1 MPMIF
6 LKMNHI
12 LNCMEDDGDDD
23 DCDGDSIA
31 VGNSE
36 NIIEDRDDTFYL
48 NDERGIYPPHEDI
61 LKDEFCADN
70 AVDSLV
76 RELIVE
82 QSANEELYA
91 NVTPNA
97 EGTNINYEPSSSIDA
112 IQSVV
117 ACSSRTMLAESEA
130 GSDGIFEPC
139 DDIRKLKY
147 YFFSLTFKVNLYS
160 VALSFILRGAQ
171 SRTLSESESSQSDVN
186 DVIENIFGNSDDEE
200 EVLPPSSKFAASSTT
215 AADVDEEKDEQTF
228 STSDSEDEEQ
238 LLDAKVHVN
247 EFSMPPGFVSDFDLM
262 MQKRK
267 MQNRRRRRRYEN
279 VDFISD
285 ADDTIN
291 DLIERMNVAAQADRE
306 SNVAQKP
313 ALQKRK
319 LLPYVLS
326 QLKKADLQTAFIES
340 GAVTAIAEWLQLL
353 PDRSLPS
360 YEIRT
365 ELLKILQQFPVLD
378 ASVLRSSNIG
388 KVVMILHKHPKETK
402 ENRILAGRL
411 ISDWAR
417 PIFNLQTDY
426 RLLSKEERQ
435 RRDYKTNTSAAKKM
449 KTMYC
454 LLFFLNYGIIK
465 LFSNNFFYSSDD
477 GMNPG
482 PSNVEEESKPLR
494 PGDKGFIPRAR
505 VPQLSTK
512 DYVIRPKSNIDVSVE
527 NKHVRR
533 TSEFE
538 LKLRMFKERM
548 KRKKAMRAVTVSIEG
563 RKMD

>member
-1 MPMIF
+1 
-6 LKMNHI
+6 LVKVCKMNRI
-12 LNCMEDDGDDD
+12 LNCLEDDDDDD
-23 DCDGDSIA
+23 DCDGDSLA

-36 NIIEDRDDTFYL
+36 NIIEVRDDSFYL

-61 LKDEFCADN
+61 LKDAFCAEN

-82 QSANEELYA
+82 QSVNEELYA
-91 NVTPNA
+91 NVAPNT

-112 IQSVV
+112 IHSVV

-130 GSDGIFEPC
+130 GSDGIFQPC
-139 DDIRKLKY
+139 DDIRKLK
-147 YFFSLTFKVNLYS
+147 
-160 VALSFILRGAQ
+160 GAQ

-215 AADVDEEKDEQTF
+215 TADADEEKVEQTF

-238 LLDAKVHVN
+238 LLNEKVNVE

-262 MQKRK
+262 MRKRK
-267 MQNRRRRRRYEN
+267 KQNRRRRRRYEN
-279 VDFISD
+279 ADFISD
-285 ADDTIN
+285 ADDKIH
-291 DLIERMNVAAQADRE
+291 DLIERMNHAAQADRE

-365 ELLKILQQFPVLD
+365 ELLKILQQVSLLSKNNLLLFPVLD

-402 ENRILAGRL
+402 ENRVLAGRL
-411 ISDWAR
+411 ISNIDYASFYQLINCLNEHFCLIILGDWAR

-426 RLLSKEERQ
+426 RSLSKEERQ
-435 RRDYKTNTSAAKKM
+435 RRDYKTNTAAAKKM
-449 KTMYC
+449 KT
-454 LLFFLNYGIIK
+454 I
-465 LFSNNFFYSSDD
+465 DD
-477 GMNPG
+477 DMNPG

-512 DYVIRPKSNIDVSVE
+512 DYVIRPKSNIDASVE

-538 LKLRMFKERM
+538 LKLRMLKERV
-548 KRKKAMRAVTVSIEG
+548 KRKKALRAVTVSIEG

>member
-147 YFFSLTFKVNLYS
+147 YFFLLTFKVNLYS

-365 ELLKILQQFPVLD
+365 ELLKILQQVISRFGRFSVTIFKYWKGGD
-378 ASVLRSSNIG
+378 DFAQASQRNQREPYSGRQADHLNGHFCLI
-388 KVVMILHKHPKETK
+388 IL
-402 ENRILAGRL
+402 G
-411 ISDWAR
+411 DWAR

-449 KTMYC
+449 KT
-454 LLFFLNYGIIK
+454 I
-465 LFSNNFFYSSDD
+465 DD

>member
-1 MPMIF
+1 
-6 LKMNHI
+6 LVKVCKMNHI

-365 ELLKILQQFPVLD
+365 ELLKILQQVSFPVLD

-449 KTMYC
+449 KT
-454 LLFFLNYGIIK
+454 I
-465 LFSNNFFYSSDD
+465 DD

>member
-1 MPMIF
+1 
-6 LKMNHI
+6 LVKVCKMNHI

-147 YFFSLTFKVNLYS
+147 YFFLLTFKVNLYS

-454 LLFFLNYGIIK
+454 LF
-465 LFSNNFFYSSDD
+465 DD

-482 PSNVEEESKPLR
+482 SSNVEEESKPLR

>member
-1 MPMIF
+1 MRHF
-6 LKMNHI
+6 YNDGQKMQLSNVSMNNI
-12 LNCMEDDGDDD
+12 LNCLEDDGDDD

-36 NIIEDRDDTFYL
+36 NIIEVRDDTFYL

-91 NVTPNA
+91 NVTPNTERA
-97 EGTNINYEPSSSIDA
+97 NINYEPSSSIDT

-147 YFFSLTFKVNLYS
+147 YFYLLTCKVNLYS
-160 VALSFILRGAQ
+160 VALLCILRGAQ

-200 EVLPPSSKFAASSTT
+200 DVLPPSSKFAASSTT
-215 AADVDEEKDEQTF
+215 AADADEEKDEQTF

-365 ELLKILQQFPVLD
+365 ELLKILQQVISRFGRFSVTIFKYWKGGD
-378 ASVLRSSNIG
+378 DFAQASQRNQREPYSGRQADHLNGHSCLI
-388 KVVMILHKHPKETK
+388 IL
-402 ENRILAGRL
+402 G
-411 ISDWAR
+411 DWAR

-449 KTMYC
+449 KT
-454 LLFFLNYGIIK
+454 I
-465 LFSNNFFYSSDD
+465 DD

>member
-1 MPMIF
+1 
-6 LKMNHI
+6 LVKVCKMNHI

-139 DDIRKLKY
+139 DDIRKLK
-147 YFFSLTFKVNLYS
+147 
-160 VALSFILRGAQ
+160 GAQ

-449 KTMYC
+449 KT
-454 LLFFLNYGIIK
+454 I
-465 LFSNNFFYSSDD
+465 DD

>member
-1 MPMIF
+1 
-6 LKMNHI
+6 LVKVCKMNHI

-147 YFFSLTFKVNLYS
+147 YFFLLTFKVNLYS

-449 KTMYC
+449 KT
-454 LLFFLNYGIIK
+454 I
-465 LFSNNFFYSSDD
+465 DD

>member
-1 MPMIF
+1 LLVKVF
-6 LKMNHI
+6 KMNHI
-12 LNCMEDDGDDD
+12 LNCLEDDGDDD

-36 NIIEDRDDTFYL
+36 NIIEVRDDTFYL

-91 NVTPNA
+91 NVTPNT

-139 DDIRKLKY
+139 DDIRKLK
-147 YFFSLTFKVNLYS
+147 
-160 VALSFILRGAQ
+160 GAQ

-200 EVLPPSSKFAASSTT
+200 EDLPPSSKFSASSTT

-454 LLFFLNYGIIK
+454 LF
-465 LFSNNFFYSSDD
+465 DD

>member
-1 MPMIF
+1 
-6 LKMNHI
+6 MNNI
-12 LNCMEDDGDDD
+12 LNCLEDDGDDD

-36 NIIEDRDDTFYL
+36 NIIEVRDDTFYL

-91 NVTPNA
+91 NVTPNTERA
-97 EGTNINYEPSSSIDA
+97 NINYEPSSSIDT

-147 YFFSLTFKVNLYS
+147 YFYLLTCKVNLYS
-160 VALSFILRGAQ
+160 VALLCILRGAQ

-200 EVLPPSSKFAASSTT
+200 DVLPPSSKFAASSTT
-215 AADVDEEKDEQTF
+215 AADADEEKDEQTF

-449 KTMYC
+449 KT
-454 LLFFLNYGIIK
+454 I
-465 LFSNNFFYSSDD
+465 DD

>member
-1 MPMIF
+1 MRHF
-6 LKMNHI
+6 YNDGQKMQLSNVSMNNI
-12 LNCMEDDGDDD
+12 LNCLEDDGDDD

-36 NIIEDRDDTFYL
+36 NIIEVRDDTFYL

-91 NVTPNA
+91 NVTPNTERA
-97 EGTNINYEPSSSIDA
+97 NINYEPSSSIDT

-147 YFFSLTFKVNLYS
+147 YFYLLTCKVNLYS
-160 VALSFILRGAQ
+160 VALLCILRGAQ

-200 EVLPPSSKFAASSTT
+200 DVLPPSSKFAASSTT
-215 AADVDEEKDEQTF
+215 AADADEEKDEQTF

-365 ELLKILQQFPVLD
+365 ELLKILQQVISRFGRFSVTIFKYWKGGD
-378 ASVLRSSNIG
+378 DFAQASQRNQREPYSGRQADHLNGHSCLI
-388 KVVMILHKHPKETK
+388 IL
-402 ENRILAGRL
+402 G
-411 ISDWAR
+411 DWAR

-449 KTMYC
+449 KT
-454 LLFFLNYGIIK
+454 I
-465 LFSNNFFYSSDD
+465 DD

-527 NKHVRR
+527 N
-533 TSEFE
+533 
-538 LKLRMFKERM
+538 LRMFKERM

>member
-1 MPMIF
+1 
-6 LKMNHI
+6 LVKVCKMNHI

-147 YFFSLTFKVNLYS
+147 YFFLLTFKVNLYS

-238 LLDAKVHVN
+238 LLDTKVHVN

-449 KTMYC
+449 KT
-454 LLFFLNYGIIK
+454 I
-465 LFSNNFFYSSDD
+465 DD

>member
-1 MPMIF
+1 
-6 LKMNHI
+6 LVKVCKMNNI
-12 LNCMEDDGDDD
+12 LNCLEDDGDDD

-36 NIIEDRDDTFYL
+36 NIIEVRDDTFYL

-91 NVTPNA
+91 NVTPNTERA
-97 EGTNINYEPSSSIDA
+97 NINYEPSSSIDT

-147 YFFSLTFKVNLYS
+147 YFYLLTCKVNLYS
-160 VALSFILRGAQ
+160 VALLCILRGAQ

-200 EVLPPSSKFAASSTT
+200 DVLPPSSKFAASSTT
-215 AADVDEEKDEQTF
+215 AADVSILADEEKDEQTF

-449 KTMYC
+449 KT
-454 LLFFLNYGIIK
+454 I
-465 LFSNNFFYSSDD
+465 DD

>member
-1 MPMIF
+1 
-6 LKMNHI
+6 LVKVCKMNRI
-12 LNCMEDDGDDD
+12 LNCLEDDDDDD
-23 DCDGDSIA
+23 DCDGDSLA

-36 NIIEDRDDTFYL
+36 NIIEVRDDSFYL

-61 LKDEFCADN
+61 LKDAFCAEN

-82 QSANEELYA
+82 QSVNEELYA
-91 NVTPNA
+91 NVAPNT

-112 IQSVV
+112 IHSVV

-130 GSDGIFEPC
+130 GSDGIFQPC
-139 DDIRKLKY
+139 DDIRKLK
-147 YFFSLTFKVNLYS
+147 
-160 VALSFILRGAQ
+160 GAQ

-215 AADVDEEKDEQTF
+215 TADADEEKVEQTF

-238 LLDAKVHVN
+238 LLNEKVNVE

-262 MQKRK
+262 MRKRK
-267 MQNRRRRRRYEN
+267 KQNRRRRRRYEN
-279 VDFISD
+279 ADFISD
-285 ADDTIN
+285 ADDKIH
-291 DLIERMNVAAQADRE
+291 DLIERMNHAAQADRE

-402 ENRILAGRL
+402 ENRVLAGRL

-426 RLLSKEERQ
+426 RSLSKEERQ
-435 RRDYKTNTSAAKKM
+435 RRDYKTNTAAAKKM
-449 KTMYC
+449 KT
-454 LLFFLNYGIIK
+454 I
-465 LFSNNFFYSSDD
+465 DD
-477 GMNPG
+477 DMNPG

-512 DYVIRPKSNIDVSVE
+512 DYVIRPKSNIDASVE

-538 LKLRMFKERM
+538 LKLRMLKERV
-548 KRKKAMRAVTVSIEG
+548 KRKKALRAVTVSIEG

>member
-1 MPMIF
+1 LLVKVF
-6 LKMNHI
+6 KMNHI
-12 LNCMEDDGDDD
+12 LNCLEDDGDDD

-36 NIIEDRDDTFYL
+36 NIIEVRDDTFYL

-91 NVTPNA
+91 NVTPNT

-139 DDIRKLKY
+139 DDIRKLK
-147 YFFSLTFKVNLYS
+147 
-160 VALSFILRGAQ
+160 GAQ

-200 EVLPPSSKFAASSTT
+200 EDLPPSSKFSASSTT
-215 AADVDEEKDEQTF
+215 AADVSILVDEEKDEQTF

-454 LLFFLNYGIIK
+454 LF
-465 LFSNNFFYSSDD
+465 DD

>member
-1 MPMIF
+1 MRHFYNDRQNIQ
-6 LKMNHI
+6 LSNVSMNHI

-139 DDIRKLKY
+139 DDIRKLK
-147 YFFSLTFKVNLYS
+147 
-160 VALSFILRGAQ
+160 GAQ

-200 EVLPPSSKFAASSTT
+200 EVVILAIFFLLKWERLPPSSKFAASSTT

-449 KTMYC
+449 KT
-454 LLFFLNYGIIK
+454 I
-465 LFSNNFFYSSDD
+465 NNFFYSSDD

>member
-147 YFFSLTFKVNLYS
+147 YFFLLTFKVNLYS

-454 LLFFLNYGIIK
+454 LF
-465 LFSNNFFYSSDD
+465 DD

-482 PSNVEEESKPLR
+482 SSNVEEESKPLR

>member
-147 YFFSLTFKVNLYS
+147 YFFLLTFKVNLYS

-449 KTMYC
+449 KT
-454 LLFFLNYGIIK
+454 I
-465 LFSNNFFYSSDD
+465 DD

>member
-1 MPMIF
+1 
-6 LKMNHI
+6 LVKVCKMNRI
-12 LNCMEDDGDDD
+12 LNCLEDDDDDD
-23 DCDGDSIA
+23 DCDGDSLA

-36 NIIEDRDDTFYL
+36 NIIEVRDDSFYL

-61 LKDEFCADN
+61 LKDAFCAEN

-82 QSANEELYA
+82 QSVNEELYA
-91 NVTPNA
+91 NVAPNT

-112 IQSVV
+112 IHSVV

-130 GSDGIFEPC
+130 GSDGIFQPC
-139 DDIRKLKY
+139 DDIRKLK
-147 YFFSLTFKVNLYS
+147 
-160 VALSFILRGAQ
+160 GAQ

-215 AADVDEEKDEQTF
+215 TADADEEKVEQTF

-238 LLDAKVHVN
+238 LLNEKVNVE

-262 MQKRK
+262 MRKRK
-267 MQNRRRRRRYEN
+267 KQNRRRRRRYEN
-279 VDFISD
+279 ADFISD
-285 ADDTIN
+285 ADDKIH
-291 DLIERMNVAAQADRE
+291 DLIERMNHAAQADRE

-402 ENRILAGRL
+402 ENRVLAGRL
-411 ISDWAR
+411 ISNIDYASFYQLINCLNEHFCLIILGDWAR

-426 RLLSKEERQ
+426 RSLSKEERQ
-435 RRDYKTNTSAAKKM
+435 RRDYKTNTAAAKKM
-449 KTMYC
+449 KT
-454 LLFFLNYGIIK
+454 I
-465 LFSNNFFYSSDD
+465 DD
-477 GMNPG
+477 DMNPG

-512 DYVIRPKSNIDVSVE
+512 DYVIRPKSNIDASVE

-538 LKLRMFKERM
+538 LKLRMLKERV
-548 KRKKAMRAVTVSIEG
+548 KRKKALRAVTVSIEG

>member
-1 MPMIF
+1 MRHFYNDRQNIQ
-6 LKMNHI
+6 LSNVSMNHI

-139 DDIRKLKY
+139 DDIRKLK
-147 YFFSLTFKVNLYS
+147 
-160 VALSFILRGAQ
+160 GAQ

-267 MQNRRRRRRYEN
+267 MQNRRRRRRCEN

-449 KTMYC
+449 KT
-454 LLFFLNYGIIK
+454 I
-465 LFSNNFFYSSDD
+465 DD

-527 NKHVRR
+527 NKLVRR

>member
-1 MPMIF
+1 
-6 LKMNHI
+6 MNRI
-12 LNCMEDDGDDD
+12 LNCLEDDDDDD
-23 DCDGDSIA
+23 DCDGDSLA

-36 NIIEDRDDTFYL
+36 NILEVRDDSFYL
-48 NDERGIYPPHEDI
+48 NDERGLYPPRENI
-61 LKDEFCADN
+61 LKDAFCAEN

-91 NVTPNA
+91 NVTPNT

-112 IQSVV
+112 IQPVV
-117 ACSSRTMLAESEA
+117 ACSSRTMLVESEA
-130 GSDGIFEPC
+130 GSDGIFQPC
-139 DDIRKLKY
+139 DDIRKLK
-147 YFFSLTFKVNLYS
+147 
-160 VALSFILRGAQ
+160 GAQ

-186 DVIENIFGNSDDEE
+186 DVIENIFGNSEDEE
-200 EVLPPSSKFAASSTT
+200 EVLPPSGRFATSSTAT
-215 AADVDEEKDEQTF
+215 ADAVEEKVEQTF
-228 STSDSEDEEQ
+228 STSDSEDEEHP
-238 LLDAKVHVN
+238 LNEKVDVE

-267 MQNRRRRRRYEN
+267 RQNRRRRRRYEN
-279 VDFISD
+279 ADFISD
-285 ADDTIN
+285 ADDKIH
-291 DLIERMNVAAQADRE
+291 DLIERMNHAAQADRE

-402 ENRILAGRL
+402 ENRVLAGRL

-426 RLLSKEERQ
+426 RSLSKEERQ
-435 RRDYKTNTSAAKKM
+435 RRDYKTNTAVAKKM
-449 KTMYC
+449 KT
-454 LLFFLNYGIIK
+454 I
-465 LFSNNFFYSSDD
+465 DD
-477 GMNPG
+477 DINPG

-512 DYVIRPKSNIDVSVE
+512 DYVIRPKSNVDASVE

-538 LKLRMFKERM
+538 FKLRMLKERM
-548 KRKKAMRAVTVSIEG
+548 KRKKALRAVTVSIEG

>member
-1 MPMIF
+1 
-6 LKMNHI
+6 LVKVCKMNHI

-139 DDIRKLKY
+139 DDIRKLK
-147 YFFSLTFKVNLYS
+147 
-160 VALSFILRGAQ
+160 GAQ

-267 MQNRRRRRRYEN
+267 MQNRRRRRRCEN

-449 KTMYC
+449 KT
-454 LLFFLNYGIIK
+454 I
-465 LFSNNFFYSSDD
+465 DD

-527 NKHVRR
+527 NKLVRR

>member
-1 MPMIF
+1 MRHFYNDRQNIQ
-6 LKMNHI
+6 LSNVSMNHI

-147 YFFSLTFKVNLYS
+147 YFFLLTFKVNLYS

-454 LLFFLNYGIIK
+454 LF
-465 LFSNNFFYSSDD
+465 DD

-482 PSNVEEESKPLR
+482 SSNVEEESKPLR

>member
-1 MPMIF
+1 
-6 LKMNHI
+6 LVKVCKMNHI

-139 DDIRKLKY
+139 DDIRKLK
-147 YFFSLTFKVNLYS
+147 
-160 VALSFILRGAQ
+160 GAQ

-365 ELLKILQQFPVLD
+365 ELLKILQQVISRFGRFSVTIFKYWKGGD
-378 ASVLRSSNIG
+378 DFAQASQRNQREPYSGRQADHLNEHFCLI
-388 KVVMILHKHPKETK
+388 IL
-402 ENRILAGRL
+402 G
-411 ISDWAR
+411 DWAR

-449 KTMYC
+449 KT
-454 LLFFLNYGIIK
+454 I
-465 LFSNNFFYSSDD
+465 DD